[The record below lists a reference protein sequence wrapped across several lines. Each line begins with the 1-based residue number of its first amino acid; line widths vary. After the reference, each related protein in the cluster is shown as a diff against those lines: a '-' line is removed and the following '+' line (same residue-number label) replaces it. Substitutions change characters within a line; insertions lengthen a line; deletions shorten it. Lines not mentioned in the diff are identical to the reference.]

1 MNYVNES
8 VRKKIVI
15 IGLFLFN
22 LSLFLICY
30 PEYISQQTFVDDNN
44 LHADTVREFIQPEI
58 PEVLQI
64 FKRYSEIPQ
73 QRRTEFLFSYLQ
85 SIGYDL
91 YNYKDKYNTTGLSAV
106 LRPRRT
112 DDRSCILLMGRYSTN
127 MSSPLN
133 PSKMPEINTLMS
145 MLAIAKKLTK
155 CDWLARNFLLV
166 FLEDTTSIGKNDFF
180 NIYQKNPFCGR
191 IIAGLELDVESSSYG
206 ATELS
211 IVIPSQI
218 YMPNQ
223 DIYNGYISHLNLAYY
238 NLTISKMFSK
248 HSHSIFEDWLL
259 HASFIRYADS
269 EESGYNNVD
278 MLCIQ
283 STYNDTKQQKSVPH
297 RILLTTYITLLR
309 SFNNLYQQLQY
320 STHFYIP
327 SGLTSYI
334 NFPMIILLILA
345 TTAPIILFI
354 LISIIPESIC
364 YIFKSYTDSS
374 SQSSPKKLMV
384 LSDISLSTKTEISH
398 PTTIY
403 LVIFYFILSTS
414 LYIPYLFLFGWN
426 IVSIEDH
433 YNYTQFNQ
441 DQSIYL
447 IGVSFI
453 PVIISLL
460 LSYHAPPPSLCQLR
474 LNISFASL
482 PSLFVCTIFLF
493 INPYFALLYGFIL
506 GATSLIPFI
515 VLLYKPS
522 FSKFGKVI
530 CLITS
535 LPGFVLLL
543 FLFSIDISILVYV
556 PTIVTIAIIFYIP
569 VSMSHIYS
577 LFSFSS
583 LVIKQDSKKD

>member
-15 IGLFLFN
+15 IGLFLFSF
-22 LSLFLICY
+22 SLFFLCY
-30 PEYISQQTFVDDNN
+30 PEYISQHTFVDDNN
-44 LHADTVREFIQPEI
+44 LHADTVRESIQPEI
-58 PEVLQI
+58 PEVLRM
-64 FKRYSEIPQ
+64 FKQYSETPQ

-145 MLAIAKKLTK
+145 MLIIAKKLTK

-166 FLEDTTSIGKNDFF
+166 FLEDTTSIGRNDFF
-180 NIYQKNPFCGR
+180 NVYQKNPFCGR

-223 DIYNGYISHLNLAYY
+223 DIYNGYISHLNLVYY

-248 HSHSIFEDWLL
+248 YSHSIFRDGLL
-259 HASFIRYADS
+259 HASFIRYTDS
-269 EESGYNNVD
+269 TESGYNNVD

-334 NFPMIILLILA
+334 NFPMIILFTVTI
-345 TTAPIILFI
+345 TAPIILFS

-364 YIFKSYTDSS
+364 YIFKSYPDSL
-374 SQSSPKKLMV
+374 PKKLIV
-384 LSDISLSTKTEISH
+384 LSDILLSTKTEISH

-403 LVIFYFILSTS
+403 LVIFYFILSTI

-447 IGVSFI
+447 ICVNFI

-460 LSYHAPPPSLCQLR
+460 LSHYTPPLSLSQLR

-482 PSLFVCTIFLF
+482 PSLFVCTVFLF

-506 GATSLIPFI
+506 GVTSLISFI

-522 FSKFGKVI
+522 FFKFGRVI

-543 FLFSIDISILVYV
+543 LLFSIDISILVYV
-556 PTIVTIAIIFYIP
+556 PTLVTIAIIFYIP

-577 LFSFSS
+577 MFSFNS
-583 LVIKQDSKKD
+583 LVIKQNCNKD